1 MGKDLKGKELG
12 KGLGQRKDKYYY
24 AKYSYHGK
32 KGQQS
37 FHALVEAKNWRQ
49 EQLYLC
55 RHPEL
60 RTATSPDMTV
70 DAWFNR
76 WLKDVVGNRAP
87 NTLRNYRERY
97 EHNVQPFIGSML
109 LRDVKPMDCQMIL
122 NAMESDY
129 AGSTIRQT
137 YMTMGTFFKS
147 AKDNGFIDRHPM
159 DGVRYTKPVRAVD
172 DIHFLTVDEQKRFL
186 EAAKGSHNY
195 AQYALILETGL
206 RTGEMIGLTWDAIDW
221 EKRTLTVN
229 KTLEFRYK
237 QDEWRAGP
245 PKTES
250 SYRTIPLTDT
260 AYGIL
265 REIYDT
271 REYRKELKDLSTVLT
286 FMDRKTGQKRKLV
299 MRDLVF
305 INWRTGMPAK
315 NSSYD
320 THLYKLCDDAGIKRF
335 CMHALRHTYATRA
348 IESGMQ
354 PKVLQKL
361 LGHASSKTTM
371 DRYVHVTDDSM
382 QKAVAQFA
390 KAQEAQ
396 KG

>member
-97 EHNVQPFIGSML
+97 EHNVQPFIGS
-109 LRDVKPMDCQMIL
+109 MDCQMIL

-260 AYGIL
+260 AYDIL

-271 REYRKELKDLSTVLT
+271 REYRNESKDLSTILT

-320 THLYKLCDDAGIKRF
+320 THLYKLCDEAGIKRF